1 MKDKRTYTHL
11 KEHGEDMTHEN
22 EFKIDIPEDRGT
34 LDLTRQIDELTDTI
48 KSYKL
53 LIDTHRE
60 ELWELKKIVSEN
72 EKNKNLLQG
81 YKKVIEDLS
90 AKLRQKDS

>member
-34 LDLTRQIDELTDTI
+34 LDLTRQIEDLKETI
-48 KSYKL
+48 KGYDFL
-53 LIDTHRE
+53 LSS
-60 ELWELKKIVSEN
+60 LKKEIFEFKKISSEN
-72 EKNKNLLQG
+72 ESNKNLLQG

-90 AKLRQKDS
+90 NKLRQKDS